1 MRIIH
6 LVGLLLSVSY
16 QAFSAALST
25 EGSYQ
30 GKNLYIQNPLSADG
44 VGYCATKVTVNGDI
58 LPATIGQ
65 ETIEVDF
72 SLFGFSIN
80 DPVFVVVE
88 HNEGCLPIFLNPE
101 VLLPKSTFETV
112 SIFSNVDGALTWK
125 TKSENGKLNF
135 IIEQFQW
142 NKWVVVGEVQGK
154 GTAGTNVYQ
163 FQLRPHSGINKVR
176 VAQRDHSGNKRVS
189 DECTF
194 TSNVGK
200 VTKSPTKV
208 KDKIYF
214 THAGKPVE
222 TRYEVFDAY
231 GNILKKGVGSFVN
244 CSKLIN
250 GAYYINFDNTN
261 EKFIKTN

>member
-1 MRIIH
+1 MYFPY
-6 LVGLLLSVSY
+6 LLLIFLASSFQV
-16 QAFSAALST
+16 FSAALSI

-30 GKNLYIQNPLSADG
+30 GKNLYIQNPLSSDG

-72 SLFGFSIN
+72 SLFGSVIN
-80 DPVFVVVE
+80 DPVFIVVE
-88 HNEGCLPIFLNPE
+88 HNEGCLPIFINPE
-101 VLLPKSTFETV
+101 VLLPKSTFETT
-112 SIFSNVDGALTWK
+112 SIFSTSEGELTWK
-125 TKSENGKLNF
+125 TTNENGKLNF
-135 IIEQFQW
+135 WIEQFQW

-154 GTAGTNVYQ
+154 GSAGTNTYQ
-163 FQLRPHSGINKVR
+163 FQLRPHSGVNTVR
-176 VAQRDHSGNKRVS
+176 VAQRDHSGTKRVS
-189 DECTF
+189 DPYKF
-194 TSNVGK
+194 TSNVSK
-200 VTKSPTKV
+200 VIKAPSKV

-214 THAGKPVE
+214 TSGGKSVE
-222 TRYEVFDAY
+222 TRYEIFDAY

-250 GAYYINFDNTN
+250 GAYYINFDNTS